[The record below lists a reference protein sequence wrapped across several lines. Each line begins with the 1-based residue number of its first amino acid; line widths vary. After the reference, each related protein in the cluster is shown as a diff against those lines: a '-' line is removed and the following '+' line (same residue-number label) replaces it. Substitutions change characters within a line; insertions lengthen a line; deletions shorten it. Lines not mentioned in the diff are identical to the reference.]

1 MTDLDSYAL
10 DHGIDVFYDAI
21 PETMAMAVP
30 GALCLDWSLL
40 ACPAARSVCL
50 AHELGH
56 VETGAFYTRDASG
69 LDRRRAE
76 LRADRWAIRHL
87 ISREDLLAA
96 LRSGVSSPWDL
107 AERFSLPEPLIREA
121 LSLYLVCR

>member
-1 MTDLDSYAL
+1 MIDLDVYAEER
-10 DHGIDVFYDAI
+10 GIDVFYDAI

-56 VETGAFYTRDASG
+56 VETGAFYSRGASD

-76 LRADRWAIRHL
+76 LRADRWAIRRL

-96 LRSGVSSPWDL
+96 LRSGFVTPYALSEALD
-107 AERFSLPEPLIREA
+107 LPEDVIRKA
-121 LSLYLVCR
+121 LALYLLCK

>member
-1 MTDLDSYAL
+1 MTDLDDYSARN
-10 DHGIDVFYDAI
+10 GIEVFYDEITASR
-21 PETMAMAVP
+21 AMAVP
-30 GALCLDWSLL
+30 GAVCLDWSLL
-40 ACPAARSVCL
+40 PCPAARSVCL

-56 VETGAFYTRDASG
+56 VETGAFYSRGASP

-96 LRSGVSSPWDL
+96 LRSGFVTPYALSEALD
-107 AERFSLPEPLIREA
+107 LPEDVIRKA
-121 LSLYLVCR
+121 LALYLLCK

>member
-1 MTDLDSYAL
+1 MIDLDSYAEER
-10 DHGIDVFYDAI
+10 GIDVFYDAI

-56 VETGAFYTRDASG
+56 VETGAFYSRGASD

-76 LRADRWAIRHL
+76 LRAERWAIRHL

-96 LRSGVSSPWDL
+96 ICDGCRTPWDL
-107 AERFSLPEPLIREA
+107 SEYFNLPERVVRSA
-121 LSLYLVCR
+121 LALYLVCC

>member
-1 MTDLDSYAL
+1 MTDLDSYAE
-10 DHGIDVFYDAI
+10 DAGIDVFYDEI
-21 PETMAMAVP
+21 PASRAMAVP
-30 GALCLDWSLL
+30 GAVCLDWSLL
-40 ACPAARSVCL
+40 PCPAARSVCL

-107 AERFSLPEPLIREA
+107 SEYFNLPERVIREA
-121 LSLYLVCR
+121 LAFYLVCN

>member
-1 MTDLDSYAL
+1 MIDLDAYAEER
-10 DHGIDVFYDAI
+10 GIDVFYDSI

-56 VETGAFYTRDASG
+56 VETGAFYSRGVSV

-76 LRADRWAIRHL
+76 LRAERWAIRRL
-87 ISREDLLAA
+87 VSREELLSA
-96 LRSGVSSPWDL
+96 LRSGFTTVFDL
-107 AERFSLPEPLIREA
+107 SEKLGLPEDVIRKA
-121 LSLYLVCR
+121 LSLYLPCR

>member
-1 MTDLDSYAL
+1 MTDLDAYAAER
-10 DHGIDVFYDAI
+10 GIDVFYDAI
-21 PETMAMAVP
+21 PETVAMAVP

-40 ACPAARSVCL
+40 ASDAARAVCL

-56 VETGAFYTRDASG
+56 VETGAFYSRGAPE

-76 LRADRWAIRHL
+76 LRARRWAIRRL
-87 ISREDLLAA
+87 LPREDLLSA
-96 LRSGVSSPWDL
+96 LRAGVTSPWDL
-107 AERFSLPEPLIREA
+107 ADRFSLPEPLIREA

>member
-10 DHGIDVFYDAI
+10 DHGIDVFYDEI
-21 PETMAMAVP
+21 PASRAMAVP
-30 GALCLDWSLL
+30 GAVCLDWSLL
-40 ACPAARSVCL
+40 SCPSARSVTL

-56 VETGAFYTRDASG
+56 VETGAFYSRGAPD

-96 LRSGVSSPWDL
+96 LRDGCRTPWD
-107 AERFSLPEPLIREA
+107 FSEYFNLPERVIRSA
-121 LSLYLVCR
+121 LALYLVCH